1 MVVTCLQDMLV
12 QKGKILC
19 FCRFSLYVCLRVYV
33 WRSLCF
39 LFVCISIYFCF
50 IFIHLSIFT
59 CLFVFLTERER
70 GPGVGRLGRWG
81 ESGRRIVTRIYCIVY
96 TKKNPFYFQ
105 LKSLNTQKKRNR
117 YIGIIEN
124 RPLVYQRVLPRT

>member
-19 FCRFSLYVCLRVYV
+19 FCKFSLYVCLHVYV
-33 WRSLCF
+33 WGSLCF

-70 GPGVGRLGRWG
+70 GSGVGRLGRWG

-96 TKKNPFYFQ
+96 TKKPLLFPIEKFKHTKKEIGILASSKVNPF
-105 LKSLNTQKKRNR
+105 
-117 YIGIIEN
+117 
-124 RPLVYQRVLPRT
+124 VYQRVLPRT